1 MIMIIAT
8 TNVGVKRNN
17 NTNLR
22 NPKYKSYLNNDN
34 SVDNSK
40 NNNSNK
46 KYIFILGGSIVRNL
60 NGFRITKTINTKC
73 IVKVSPFSPAKVNC
87 MYDHVRDVNPDN
99 IILYV
104 GNNDF
109 NSEKTLN
116 HKISY

>member
-46 KYIFILGGSIVRNL
+46 KYIFILGGSIVKNL
-60 NGFRITKTINTKC
+60 NGFCITKIINPKC
-73 IVKVSPFSPAKVNC
+73 IVKVSSFSPAKVHC
-87 MYDHVRDVNPDN
+87 MYNHVRDVNPVD
-99 IILYV
+99 IILYF
-104 GNNDF
+104 GNNDL
-109 NSEKTLN
+109 NSERTSN
-116 HKISY
+116 HKINY